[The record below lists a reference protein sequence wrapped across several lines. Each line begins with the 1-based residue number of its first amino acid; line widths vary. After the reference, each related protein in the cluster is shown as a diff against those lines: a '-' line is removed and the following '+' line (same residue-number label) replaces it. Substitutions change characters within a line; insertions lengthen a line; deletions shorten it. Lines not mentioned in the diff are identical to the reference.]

1 MIWVLLGPPG
11 AGKGTQAALLAEAGG
26 LAHLSTGELLREHL
40 RERTPLGEQARSHME
55 SGGLVPD
62 EVVIAMV
69 RGRLSENGGFVLDGF
84 PRTVAQ
90 AEALDAI
97 AVQPPYAIELAV
109 GRGELIRRLTGRRVC
124 AAAGHVYHL
133 DSHPPRQEGRCDLDG
148 SILQIREDDNKA
160 TVRRRLDVYDEK
172 TAPVLAY
179 YEGSGRLVRID
190 GEGLATEVR
199 DRLARVV
206 RDFEVIVGG

>member
-11 AGKGTQAALLAEAGG
+11 AGKGTQAALLAEAGS

-40 RERTPLGEQARSHME
+40 RARTPLGEQARRHME

-69 RGRLSENGGFVLDGF
+69 RERLSNGRGFVLDGF

-97 AVQPPYAIELAV
+97 AAEAPYAIELAV
-109 GRGELIRRLTGRRVC
+109 GRDEVIRRLTGRRVC
-124 AAAGHVYHL
+124 TAAGHVYHL
-133 DSHPPRQEGRCDLDG
+133 DSHPPRQEGRCDVDG
-148 SILQIREDDNKA
+148 SLLQIREDDNEA
-160 TVRRRLDVYDEK
+160 TARRRLEVYDEK
-172 TAPVLAY
+172 TAPVIAY
-179 YEGSGRLVRID
+179 YEGAGRLVRID
-190 GEGLATEVR
+190 GEGSATEVR

-206 RDFEVIVGG
+206 RDVGVIEGG